1 MREQFDVIL
10 TGSDSPIEGI
20 ASAINLPG
28 YSQAYEFKSI
38 DETLQLVIG
47 MDNAGKWHRVDGSE
61 PYLSGWTN
69 ELADLV
75 AAAKK

>member
-1 MREQFDVIL
+1 MREQFDVTL

-20 ASAINLPG
+20 VSAIDLPG

-47 MDNAGKWHRVDGSE
+47 TDNSGKWHRIEGSE
-61 PYLSGWTN
+61 PYLSGWTA

-75 AAAKK
+75 ALAKK